1 MANAKLLRRLTALML
16 LFLALGSAAL
26 AEEDSDGIV
35 YVEPT
40 YPENAAQWDA
50 DHPEILEPDM
60 LRAHAAILVEMD
72 SGTVIFEKNADQIMF
87 PASTTKIMTTL
98 LAVQFGNLDD
108 VVEISANAVKIPSDS
123 S

>member
-1 MANAKLLRRLTALML
+1 MANAKLLRRLTALIL

-40 YPENAAQWDA
+40 YPENAAQWDP

-60 LRAHAAILVEMD
+60 LRAHARMAGAAMD
-72 SGTVIFEKNADQIMF
+72 VHSPIRPVPRKAWKGYAALNG
-87 PASTTKIMTTL
+87 TL
-98 LAVQFGNLDD
+98 LNETYGLPSPI
-108 VVEISANAVKIPSDS
+108 EANA
-123 S
+123 